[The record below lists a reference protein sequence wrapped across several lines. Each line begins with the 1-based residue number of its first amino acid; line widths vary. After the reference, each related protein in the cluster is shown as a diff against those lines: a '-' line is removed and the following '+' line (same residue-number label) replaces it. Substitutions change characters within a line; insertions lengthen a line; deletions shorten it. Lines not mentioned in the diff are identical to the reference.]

1 MITIVSYSAS
11 TECTDPTADNASSFI
26 ADVVVASCAV
36 HTFPVPAGGSL
47 HGSFY
52 HDTTDHFSYTSEW
65 HHCFAIKLRSVVC
78 IINLVNIYFNF
89 I

>member
-36 HTFPVPAGGSL
+36 HTFPDPQAAHSMGPFIMIQLTILVIHQNG
-47 HGSFY
+47 
-52 HDTTDHFSYTSEW
+52 TTVLLSNYDLLF
-65 HHCFAIKLRSVVC
+65 V
-78 IINLVNIYFNF
+78 
-89 I
+89 